1 MASTLAEGRAVF
13 DLDGEVRGTVHHVTT
28 PAAVMELTGGDLS
41 DVIALVRAGTSAFA
55 SPLLANDV
63 HGLLT
68 MEGAPTSHL
77 GILSREYDVP
87 CVMSIEPVA
96 DLVAADPGT
105 DEFFA
110 EWGDYLD
117 GRTVSMTTETDGATV
132 TGTVR
137 DVGGAD

>member
-13 DLDGEVRGTVHHVTT
+13 ALDGEVRGTVHHVTT
-28 PAAVMELTGGDLS
+28 PAGVMELTGGDLS

-87 CVMSIEPVA
+87 CVMSIEPTGDFVS
-96 DLVAADPGT
+96 ADPGT
-105 DEFFA
+105 DAFFA

-117 GRTVSMTTETDGATV
+117 GRTVGMTTDTDGATV

-137 DVGGAD
+137 DRGGAD